1 MPNWT
6 RRPARQAGD
15 DDNYDDGDGN
25 DDDCHGD
32 DDEYDDDDEDND
44 QSTWFDDNVKVVSEV
59 GKWEPLDLRFISS
72 EFNGGYWD
80 FKSC

>member
-15 DDNYDDGDGN
+15 DDDYDDGDGD

-32 DDEYDDDDEDND
+32 DDEYDDEDND
-44 QSTWFDDNVKVVSEV
+44 QSTWFDDNVKVVRVV

-72 EFNGGYWD
+72 EFNGGY
-80 FKSC
+80 